1 MRNSGDTNY
10 WTSLVAGRLKRR
22 RLLALTAVG
31 AGSVAATA
39 IACGGGQKTGRQASP
54 AGAASS
60 PGTPRSGGVLNVY
73 LAANYL
79 LDAQKSS
86 AAAQRTIGGVQSR
99 VFRFKTGLDPKVGED
114 HVVENDL
121 GLSAESPDAVTWTV
135 KLRPD
140 AKFHNTAPVNGHA
153 VEAEDIKA
161 TFTRAL
167 DPATQNPN
175 LGQLGMID
183 PGQIST
189 PDKNT
194 VVFRLN
200 YPYAPFTK
208 MLASASYAWIYPREV
223 LSGSYDPAK
232 TVIGSGPFTLD
243 SVTPDVALVYKKNP
257 AWFEKGLPYVDT
269 IRAAIV
275 PDANQRLA
283 QFTAGN
289 LDELLLDDPNSLDA
303 AQRGTKAAV
312 MKTENAVPHALFLN
326 VGVDGSPFQD
336 IRVRRAFSMALDRD
350 AISKAVYNGQ
360 AEQVVLIPSY
370 MGKWSLKVQDLPAD
384 TQQYFKYNPAE
395 AKKLL
400 EAAGHSNLEI
410 KFGYTNTF
418 TPVDVKQ
425 VESLNNMLNAAGI
438 KTSIFAYDYTKDF
451 IAGGKGIRS
460 GFYPSNEVAIAS
472 SPGFTDADEWIFS
485 FFASKSTTNT
495 GNVRTPE
502 LDAMIAKERTLLNDD
517 ERVRSVLDIQKYVA
531 QQMYQVPTVGT
542 YQWTFVSPRVQSYQH
557 STTNGVMTETYAKL
571 WLNA

>member
-1 MRNSGDTNY
+1 MGDLGDANY
-10 WTSLVAGRLKRR
+10 WTSRAGRRLPRR
-22 RLLALTAVG
+22 RLIALAAG
-31 AGSVAATA
+31 AGSLAVVAA
-39 IACGGGQKTGRQASP
+39 ACGGSPKTAQQSASTSGQVG
-54 AGAASS
+54 G
-60 PGTPRSGGVLNVY
+60 GTPRGGGTLTVY
-73 LAANYL
+73 QTSNQV

-99 VFRFKTGLDPKVGED
+99 IFRFKTGLDPKVGED
-114 HVVENDL
+114 HAIENDL
-121 GLSAESPDAVTWTV
+121 GLSAESPDAITWTV

-140 AKFHNTAPVNGHA
+140 AHFHNITPVNGHA

-167 DPATQNPN
+167 DPATSNPN
-175 LGQLGMID
+175 RGQLDMVD
-183 PGQIST
+183 PAQIQT
-189 PDKNT
+189 PDKQT
-194 VVFRLN
+194 VVFKLS
-200 YPYAPFTK
+200 YQYAPFTK

-223 LSGSYDPAK
+223 LAGSYDPDK

-257 AWFEKGLPYVDT
+257 AWFEKGLPYVDS
-269 IRAAIV
+269 IRNAII

-283 QFTAGN
+283 QFTTGN
-289 LDELLLDDPNSLDA
+289 LDELLLDDPNSVDA
-303 AQRGTKAAV
+303 AQHGVKATL

-326 VGVDGSPFQD
+326 VGVDGSPFTD
-336 IRVRRAFSMALDRD
+336 IRLRRAFSMALDRD

-384 TQQYFKYNPAE
+384 TLQYFKYNPSE

-400 EAAGHSNLEI
+400 DAAGQSNLQI
-410 KFGYTNTF
+410 KFAYSSTF
-418 TPVDVKQ
+418 APPDMKQ
-425 VESLNNMLNAAGI
+425 VESLNNMLNAVGI
-438 KTSIFAYDYTKDF
+438 KTSLFAYDYTKDF
-451 IAGGKGIRS
+451 IAGGHGIRS
-460 GFYPSNEVAIAS
+460 GFYPANEIAIAS

-517 ERVRSVLDIQKYVA
+517 ERVTAVSDIQKYVA
-531 QQMYQVPTVGT
+531 SQMYQVPTVGT
-542 YQWTFVSPRVQSYQH
+542 YQWTLLNPRVQNYQH
-557 STTNGVMTETYAKL
+557 STTNGAMTETYAKL
-571 WLNA
+571 WLSA